1 MKLLGQQGKAN
12 GRLILGRMTAFV
24 VKMLMRMAISML
36 KQ

>member
-1 MKLLGQQGKAN
+1 MKLLGQQGKAS

-24 VKMLMRMAISML
+24 AKMLMRMAIFML